1 MDSKPSYEALLE
13 KINQLETENLRLR
26 SEAVK
31 YRTLFDAFPH
41 GISVSN
47 EQGDILETNDI
58 AEKLLGVGKQDHEG
72 RAIDGQEWRIV
83 RPDGTDLPPS
93 QWASVI
99 ALKEN
104 TLVSNSEIGIV
115 KPDGT
120 TVWLNVTAAPL
131 SLPGHGVV
139 ITYSDITARKIM
151 ENEQKTTQHELLK
164 RNQFIEAI
172 LDHMPIGLGLN
183 DIDTGEVT
191 YLNKKWEE
199 IYGWGKDAFPTV
211 LDFFEKVFP
220 DPTVRSTLQA
230 RIMNDIA
237 SGDPDRMI
245 WEDLEIATAQGDKR
259 IVHARNIPLVEQNL
273 MISTV
278 QDVTEKRKLQAQLH
292 QAQKL
297 EAVGTLAGGI
307 AHDFNNLLGVIIGNI
322 SYALGLVDT
331 SDELYDV
338 LSEVQGVSKQAQGL
352 THQLL
357 TFSKGGAPVKK
368 IGDVNGLLEKAAV
381 FSVRGTTV
389 RCAFDLA
396 KNLWAAEIDEGQIR
410 QVVGNVLINAHQ
422 AMPNG
427 GTVFIHTENMTV
439 GSRGE
444 LPLPP
449 GNYIKIVVKDRVWGF
464 RKRICPISL
473 IPILPQSRKA
483 AGWGWPSPIPSFT
496 DTAAISRRRRPMGK
510 APLSPFICLHC
521 SGLRLPPRWKK
532 RPAIKAWG
540 RFWSWTIRNR
550 SCGWSPEY

>member
-1 MDSKPSYEALLE
+1 MDTKLSYEALLE
-13 KINQLETENLRLR
+13 KIDKLEKENLRLR

-31 YRTLFDAFPH
+31 YRTLFDSFPH

-47 EQGDILETNDI
+47 EQGDIMETNAV
-58 AEKLLGVGKQDHEG
+58 AEKLLGVGKEDHEN

-83 RPDGTDLPPS
+83 RPDGTDMPPS

-104 TLVSNSEIGIV
+104 TLVCNSEMGIV

-120 TVWLNVTAAPL
+120 TVWLNVTAAPI

-139 ITYSDITARKIM
+139 ITYSDITARKMM
-151 ENEQKTTQHELLK
+151 ENEQRTTQQELLK

-199 IYGWGKDAFPTV
+199 IYGWGKGDFPTV
-211 LDFFEKVFP
+211 ADFFEKVFP
-220 DPTVRSTLQA
+220 DPTFRKTLQK

-245 WEDLEIATAQGDKR
+245 WEDLEITTAQGDKR
-259 IVHARNIPLVEQNL
+259 IVHAHNIPLIAQNL

-322 SYALGLVDT
+322 SYALGFVDT
-331 SDELYDV
+331 GDELYDV
-338 LSEVQGVSKQAQGL
+338 LSEVQGVSKQQGD
-352 THQLL
+352 
-357 TFSKGGAPVKK
+357 F
-368 IGDVNGLLEKAAV
+368 
-381 FSVRGTTV
+381 
-389 RCAFDLA
+389 
-396 KNLWAAEIDEGQIR
+396 
-410 QVVGNVLINAHQ
+410 
-422 AMPNG
+422 
-427 GTVFIHTENMTV
+427 
-439 GSRGE
+439 
-444 LPLPP
+444 
-449 GNYIKIVVKDRVWGF
+449 
-464 RKRICPISL
+464 
-473 IPILPQSRKA
+473 ILPFIQNKISILHKIMDK
-483 AGWGWPSPIPSFT
+483 SP
-496 DTAAISRRRRPMGK
+496 
-510 APLSPFICLHC
+510 
-521 SGLRLPPRWKK
+521 
-532 RPAIKAWG
+532 
-540 RFWSWTIRNR
+540 
-550 SCGWSPEY
+550 